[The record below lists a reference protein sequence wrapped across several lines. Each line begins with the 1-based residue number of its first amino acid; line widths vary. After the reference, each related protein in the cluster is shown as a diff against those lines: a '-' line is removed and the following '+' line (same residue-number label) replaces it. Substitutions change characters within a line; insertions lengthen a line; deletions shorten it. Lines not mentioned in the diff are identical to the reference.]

1 MSRVKKNQMKKKER
15 TEFYVAYSRILLDSN
30 IFLKEYKKR
39 CQQWMTEAGTV
50 TEPNLIVDKN
60 QGFVF
65 FVNSFQFYYIFLLQL
80 SN

>member
-1 MSRVKKNQMKKKER
+1 
-15 TEFYVAYSRILLDSN
+15 
-30 IFLKEYKKR
+30 
-39 CQQWMTEAGTV
+39 MTEAGTV